1 MTIKDIM
8 PVLSMY
14 GIGVALVLIIGMYCV
29 LTTRNLLRALI
40 GMEVLIK
47 AVTLLII
54 VAGNVA
60 GQVALAQAMVITL
73 ITIEVALIVVAV
85 GVVLCVHR
93 CHNSIETSTVKQIKG

>member
-1 MTIKDIM
+1 MIKDIL

-14 GIGVALVLIIGMYCV
+14 GISVALVLIIGMYCV
-29 LTTRNLLRALI
+29 LTTRNLVRALI

-60 GQVALAQAMVITL
+60 GRVALAQAMAITL
-73 ITIEVALIVVAV
+73 IIIEVAVIVVAV

-93 CHNSIETSTVKQIKG
+93 CHNSIETGTVKQIKG